1 MQRPVKF
8 QQHLSHI
15 SESMWQTIAL
25 TLYTLIVNFVLLS
38 HPLDIL
44 FLLMHLS
51 FFLFTHWVCVALL
64 LPKPFISQLFD
75 GANLSTEFIIQFYSF
90 LEFAA
95 FISDIL
101 IKMSMF
107 HILLLFQLEDQL
119 VIFVSVLYI

>member
-1 MQRPVKF
+1 
-8 QQHLSHI
+8 
-15 SESMWQTIAL
+15 
-25 TLYTLIVNFVLLS
+25 
-38 HPLDIL
+38 
-44 FLLMHLS
+44 MHLS